1 MTIRSVE
8 LSDFRNYESL
18 ILTFDNGT
26 NILYGDNA
34 QGKTNILEAIF
45 LSCTTKSHRGAPDKE
60 MIRFGKEEA
69 HIRTV
74 VDKEQIPV
82 RVDMHLRAS
91 RGKGVA
97 IDGVRMKR
105 ASAFLDRLQARMIF
119 FSPEDLD
126 VIKKSPAG
134 RRRFLDIELCQLDPL
149 YLEALNAYQKALN
162 GRSKLL
168 REMTGVMDETLL
180 DVFDEQLLEN
190 GKKLIRA
197 RKNFVE
203 SLQPVA
209 KRTHETLTGNNEEI
223 SVAYEPDC
231 EEEAFEERLKSGRKK
246 DLMLRTTGHGPHR
259 DELGIYTRR
268 HGETE
273 ALNIRKYGSQGQ
285 QRTAALTLK
294 LSEIELIKNNYG
306 AKPVLL
312 LDDVLSELD
321 ENRQNHLL
329 SLIGDIQ
336 TILTCTGV
344 DAFVK
349 SRLTINQLFHVTNAN
364 VTAENA

>member
-1 MTIRSVE
+1 MIIRSVE
-8 LSDFRNYESL
+8 LSDFRNYETL
-18 ILTFDNGT
+18 QLTFDHGT

-60 MIRFGKEEA
+60 MIRFGKEEC

-74 VDKEQIPV
+74 VEKDQIPL
-82 RVDMHLRAS
+82 RVDMHLRAL

-105 ASAFLDRLQARMIF
+105 ASAFLDRLQARIIF

-134 RRRFLDIELCQLDPL
+134 RRRFLDIELCQLEPL
-149 YLEALNAYQKALN
+149 YLEALHAYQKALA
-162 GRSKLL
+162 GRAKLL
-168 REMTGVMDETLL
+168 RESTNGADDTLL

-190 GKKLIRA
+190 GKKLIAA
-197 RKNFVE
+197 RKRFVE
-203 SLQPVA
+203 TLQPVA
-209 KRTHETLTGNNEEI
+209 EETQKALTGDRESI
-223 SVAYEPDC
+223 RVVYEPDC
-231 EEEAFEERLKSGRKK
+231 EENTFEERLKSARKK
-246 DLMLRTTGHGPHR
+246 DRMLRITSCGPHR
-259 DELGIYTRR
+259 DELGIYARQGR
-268 HGETE
+268 GSEE
-273 ALNIRKYGSQGQ
+273 QNIRKYGSQGQ

-294 LSEIELIKNNYG
+294 LSEISLIKNNYG

-349 SRLTINQLFHVTNAN
+349 SRLTINQLFHVTNGQ

>member
-8 LSDFRNYESL
+8 LSDFRNYGTL
-18 ILTFDNGT
+18 LLNFDQGT

-74 VDKEQIPV
+74 AERDDIPI

-105 ASAFLDRLQARMIF
+105 ASAFLERLQARIIF

-149 YLEALNAYQKALN
+149 YLEALNAYQKALAGRAKVLRDFTN
-162 GRSKLL
+162 GA
-168 REMTGVMDETLL
+168 DETLL
-180 DVFDEQLLEN
+180 DVYDEQLLQN
-190 GKKLIRA
+190 GKTLIAA
-197 RKNFVE
+197 RKRFVE
-203 SLQPVA
+203 SLEPVA
-209 KRTHETLTGNNEEI
+209 AKTHETLTGNRECIRVE
-223 SVAYEPDC
+223 YEPDC
-231 EEEAFEERLKSGRKK
+231 EEGLFEERLKGSRKK
-246 DLMLRTTGHGPHR
+246 DLALRVTGCGPHR
-259 DELGIYTRR
+259 DELGIYALNA
-268 HGETE
+268 GESE
-273 ALNIRKYGSQGQ
+273 KLNIRKFGSQGQ
-285 QRTAALTLK
+285 QRTAALSLK
-294 LSEIELIKNNYG
+294 LSEIELIKNKYG

-349 SRLTINQLFHVTNAN
+349 SRLTINQLFHVTNGS

>member
-1 MTIRSVE
+1 MTISSVE
-8 LSDFRNYESL
+8 LSDFRNYGSL
-18 ILTFDNGT
+18 LLNFDQGT
-26 NILYGDNA
+26 NILFGDNA

-45 LSCTTKSHRGAPDKE
+45 LSCTTKSHRGAPDRE

-74 VDKEQIPV
+74 VERERIPL
-82 RVDMHLRAS
+82 RVDMHLRAV

-105 ASAFLDRLQARMIF
+105 ASAFLEQLQARIIF

-134 RRRFLDIELCQLDPL
+134 RRRFLDIELCQLDPS
-149 YLEALNAYQKALN
+149 YLEALNAYQKALAS
-162 GRSKLL
+162 RAKVL
-168 REMTGVMDETLL
+168 RNMMPGGDETLL
-180 DVFDEQLLEN
+180 AVYDEQLVTN

-197 RKNFVE
+197 RKRFVE
-203 SLQPVA
+203 SLQEVA
-209 KRTHETLTGNNEEI
+209 AHTHETLTGNRESIRVE
-223 SVAYEPDC
+223 YEPDC
-231 EEEAFEERLKSGRKK
+231 AEDSFEEKLKEARKK
-246 DLMLRTTGHGPHR
+246 DLALRVTSCGPHR
-259 DELGIYTRR
+259 DELGIYAVKENER
-268 HGETE
+268 EKQ
-273 ALNIRKYGSQGQ
+273 NIRKFGSQGQ
-285 QRTAALTLK
+285 QRTAALSLK
-294 LSEIELIKNNYG
+294 LSEIELIKNKYN

-329 SLIGDIQ
+329 SLIGNIQ
-336 TILTCTGV
+336 TIMTCTGV

-349 SRLTINQLFHVTNAN
+349 SRLTINQLFHVRNGN
-364 VTAENA
+364 VTEEKG

>member
-1 MTIRSVE
+1 MTISSVE
-8 LSDFRNYESL
+8 LSDFRNYEKL
-18 ILTFDNGT
+18 LLHFDQGT

-74 VDKEQIPV
+74 VEREQIPL
-82 RVDMHLRAS
+82 RVDMHLRAA

-105 ASAFLDRLQARMIF
+105 ASAFLEKLQARIIF

-126 VIKKSPAG
+126 IIKKSPAG

-149 YLEALNAYQKALN
+149 YLDALNAYQKALA
-162 GRSKLL
+162 L
-168 REMTGVMDETLL
+168 RAKVLRDMIPGGDDTLL
-180 DVFDEQLLEN
+180 DIYDEQLIQN
-190 GKKLIRA
+190 GKILIAA
-197 RKNFVE
+197 RKKFVE
-203 SLQPVA
+203 SLQEIA
-209 KRTHETLTGNNEEI
+209 AHTHETLTGNRESIRVE
-223 SVAYEPDC
+223 YEPDC
-231 EEEAFEERLKSGRKK
+231 DDTFYEERFQSARKK
-246 DLMLRTTGHGPHR
+246 DIALRVTSCGPHR
-259 DELGIYTRR
+259 DELGIYAQKE
-268 HGETE
+268 GETE
-273 ALNIRKYGSQGQ
+273 KQNVRKYGSQGQ
-285 QRTAALTLK
+285 QRTAALSLK
-294 LSEIELIKNNYG
+294 LSEIELIKHKYG

-349 SRLTINQLFHVTNAN
+349 SRMTINQMFHVTNGD
-364 VTAENA
+364 VTEEKE